1 LLSAEEP
8 LQVLGGAVHPSAT
21 EKGETMKRRITTC
34 LAALLCCLTALV
46 SAGPARAET
55 TTPPDQSR
63 YAALGDSYSAG
74 YGAGDYLTDEASLRC
89 ARSRNAYPMLL
100 SDADSRLDNVEF
112 VACSGAYTADLVA
125 GQLDVLDSYTRV
137 VTLTIGGNDAG
148 FTVLLGCLQNGTC
161 SDNQAALQARVDAG
175 LKALA
180 GSKAYTAEGGR
191 KVTSLVKV
199 ISAIHA
205 RAPKADI
212 FLAGYPEL
220 FGYQKTCPVSAA
232 SRLWVNT
239 QTERLNVVIAASA
252 LASRLKGIDA
262 TYVGVVAGFDGHGV
276 CDRSSSWVATDV
288 MHPTQT
294 GQGAYAK
301 AFIAKGVTK

>member
-1 LLSAEEP
+1 
-8 LQVLGGAVHPSAT
+8 
-21 EKGETMKRRITTC
+21 MKRRITTC

-55 TTPPDQSR
+55 TVPPDQSR

-74 YGAGDYLTDEASLRC
+74 YGTGDYLTDQASLRC
-89 ARSRNAYPMLL
+89 ARSANAYPMLL
-100 SDADSRLDNVEF
+100 SDANSRLDNVEF
-112 VACSGAYTADLVA
+112 VACSGAYTADLLA
-125 GQLDVLDSYTRV
+125 DQLGVLDSYTRV

-148 FTVLLGCLQNGTC
+148 FTVLLDCLQAGTC
-161 SDNQAALQARVDAG
+161 TDNQAALQVRINAG

-180 GSKAYTAEGGR
+180 GSKAYTAEGGH
-191 KVTSLVKV
+191 KITSLVKV

-212 FLAGYPEL
+212 YIAGYPEL
-220 FGYQKTCPVSAA
+220 FGYQKACPVSAA
-232 SRLWVNT
+232 SRLWINA
-239 QTERLNVVIAASA
+239 QTERLNAVIAASA

-276 CDRSSSWVATDV
+276 CDRSGAWVAADV
-288 MHPTQT
+288 MHPTRT
-294 GQGAYAK
+294 GQSAYAR
-301 AFIAKGVTK
+301 AFTAKGVAK